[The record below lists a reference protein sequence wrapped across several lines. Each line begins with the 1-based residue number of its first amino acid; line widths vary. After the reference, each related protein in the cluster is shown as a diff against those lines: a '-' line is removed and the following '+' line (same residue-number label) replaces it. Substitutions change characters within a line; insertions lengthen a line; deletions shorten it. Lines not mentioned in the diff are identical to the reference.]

1 MDTPI
6 VGLQVLW
13 NIAVVF
19 SDEKPLKQKEIIFH
33 LRLYSSHTTAS
44 TSSFVFALT
53 TLSLRLLALKELA
66 L

>member
-19 SDEKPLKQKEIIFH
+19 SYQKPLKQKEIIFH
-33 LRLYSSHTTAS
+33 LR
-44 TSSFVFALT
+44 F
-53 TLSLRLLALKELA
+53 
-66 L
+66 